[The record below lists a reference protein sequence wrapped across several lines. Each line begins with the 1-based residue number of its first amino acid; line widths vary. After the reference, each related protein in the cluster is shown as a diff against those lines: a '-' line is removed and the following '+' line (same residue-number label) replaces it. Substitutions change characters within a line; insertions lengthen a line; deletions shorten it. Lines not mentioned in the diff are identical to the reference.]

1 MINKLKLKIALSV
14 AKKKYSRNQ
23 EASKDFKK
31 FFSESKRILV
41 ILPTSATDIVTE
53 AIEILRFFSIHK
65 KELFII
71 HFKEQNRYLPT
82 DFEFASLTISE
93 EDKTKL
99 GLPNNDLKKKIMKHT
114 FDLVLDLN
122 RDWNIFASSITNIP
136 LSDFRIGFIKEN
148 SDSFYNFQ
156 IPNENIPEKSY
167 RNLLNSLRM
176 F

>member
-1 MINKLKLKIALSV
+1 MIKTIKSKIALTI

-23 EASKDFKK
+23 GALKDFKK
-31 FFSESKRILV
+31 FFSESKRVLV
-41 ILPTSATDIVTE
+41 LLPVSVGDIVTE

-65 KELFII
+65 KELFVI
-71 HFKEQNRYLPT
+71 HLKEQNRYLPT
-82 DFEFASLTISE
+82 DFKYASLTISNN
-93 EDKTKL
+93 DKTKL
-99 GLPNNDLKKKIMKHT
+99 GLPNNELKKKIKKHT

-122 RDWNIFASSITNIP
+122 RDKNIFASSIANIP

-148 SDSFYNFQ
+148 SDSFYNFH